1 MRAPSSDF
9 PLGSASSF
17 GPESAPQLRQG
28 GRETRRPAK
37 EVAAS
42 AVGERRRRAVHPPPR
57 PGSSPSSSAQGLG
70 RRRDPERR
78 PPTM

>member
-17 GPESAPQLRQG
+17 GPESAPQLRPG

-42 AVGERRRRAVHPPPR
+42 AVGERRRRAVHPPAPARVQPFVLCPR
-57 PGSSPSSSAQGLG
+57 PRAQKGS
-70 RRRDPERR
+70 
-78 PPTM
+78 